1 MESTWYPLISLLDNR
16 LNFWKHKY
24 MSLRDIV
31 VLFNSVF
38 NVNPIFFLSFLKMPT
53 MVWKK
58 IVDFY
63 KKYFLGG
70 KECIQDSLCELG

>member
-24 MSLRDIV
+24 VSLRDIV

-53 MVWKK
+53 MVLKK
-58 IVDFY
+58 IVDLQRI
-63 KKYFLGG
+63 FLGG
-70 KECIQDSLCELG
+70 KECIQDSLSELR